1 MASNVPTRRLGR
13 PIGFDVERATDQL
26 VELFWERGYDQ
37 VSQQDMTAATG
48 LSTSSLYNT
57 FGTKPQ
63 IFHQVMRRYLHRA
76 AAMLAPLAE
85 GSAGTADVADFFAR
99 LRQQLGTGSSPAG
112 CLAVTTMCT
121 HVHRTDGALALAE
134 EHRARLV
141 GGFSAAL
148 TRARAQGE
156 HIPADPDRLAAVLM
170 AALIGVFATWRAGS
184 LAEADSQ
191 LDGLIRLLKSWQ

>member
-1 MASNVPTRRLGR
+1 M
-13 PIGFDVERATDQL
+13 
-26 VELFWERGYDQ
+26 
-37 VSQQDMTAATG
+37 
-48 LSTSSLYNT
+48 
-57 FGTKPQ
+57 
-63 IFHQVMRRYLHRA
+63 
-76 AAMLAPLAE
+76 
-85 GSAGTADVADFFAR
+85 
-99 LRQQLGTGSSPAG
+99 
-112 CLAVTTMCT
+112 
-121 HVHRTDGALALAE
+121 AE